1 MLENTFKMVYHG
13 PESAQ
18 GSLGNHNI
26 ATAKFN
32 ITIVN
37 AIVIV
42 CTIEFSYFTDFTRCF
57 IDSMKL
63 LHLGIE
69 EVEILRH
76 GYEVMEKIF
85 GRRFFSPKALEKKIR
100 IMAKMG

>member
-1 MLENTFKMVYHG
+1 M
-13 PESAQ
+13 
-18 GSLGNHNI
+18 
-26 ATAKFN
+26 
-32 ITIVN
+32 
-37 AIVIV
+37 

-76 GYEVMEKIF
+76 GYEAMEKIF
-85 GRRFFSPKALEKKIR
+85 GRRSFYQKHLKEKLE
-100 IMAKMG
+100 

>member
-1 MLENTFKMVYHG
+1 M
-13 PESAQ
+13 
-18 GSLGNHNI
+18 
-26 ATAKFN
+26 
-32 ITIVN
+32 
-37 AIVIV
+37 

-76 GYEVMEKIF
+76 GYEVMEKLF
-85 GRRFFSPKALEKKIR
+85 GRRSFYQKHLKGKIR
-100 IMAKMG
+100 IMAKIE